1 MDGQKGRRQ
10 WMECQM
16 ERQTDGQAEI
26 GSAGGTDRRTHGQD
40 DGVLDGQKDRWSNW
54 MLDGQRRPV
63 CPSVSL
69 CTLSCTCPSVH
80 PSICLPVSTL
90 VCPPVCPA
98 NVHQS
103 TQLPVKSISPSLCPL
118 PEVLTDRKMD
128 GQTEEWALTDRGTD
142 GKMVSLSFRPS
153 FSLPIHSSFCLSGH
167 LTVFL
172 SISPLVFPSIRQPIS
187 PPASR
192 TNWQTT
198 RQKAGPTHRPK
209 AVPTAAQ
216 LEVLNWQHD
225 LKVTIQSSEG
235 TDFHTPAS
243 NTSYRRRIFWG
254 IFWRLQLILHMWLNL
269 RLAVVF
275 FFSSIDLLQ
284 PEQMKSVVQ
293 FLFCR
298 SLCKQAGLKLHP

>member
-1 MDGQKGRRQ
+1 
-10 WMECQM
+10 
-16 ERQTDGQAEI
+16 
-26 GSAGGTDRRTHGQD
+26 
-40 DGVLDGQKDRWSNW
+40 

-69 CTLSCTCPSVH
+69 CTLSCMCPSVH

-192 TNWQTT
+192 TN
-198 RQKAGPTHRPK
+198 
-209 AVPTAAQ
+209 
-216 LEVLNWQHD
+216 
-225 LKVTIQSSEG
+225 
-235 TDFHTPAS
+235 
-243 NTSYRRRIFWG
+243 
-254 IFWRLQLILHMWLNL
+254 
-269 RLAVVF
+269 
-275 FFSSIDLLQ
+275 
-284 PEQMKSVVQ
+284 
-293 FLFCR
+293 
-298 SLCKQAGLKLHP
+298 